1 MACCHRL
8 TALNHSPE
16 PRSNSNGDLPR
27 EFCAVALVT
36 DERPSG
42 VNNSSL
48 SASLEGVS
56 VGVDARTARQPGI
69 GFYGYFRGAVQ
80 YLLDMKADVC
90 LLTNFPTEDYRT
102 LFPATEWL
110 GFGSRRNLIW
120 DQYDLPKLLRQRRF
134 DLYWAPS
141 NNGIPFLPVNKTWT
155 ISTTHDLVPLRLP
168 GLYLYRRPAFA
179 LPYLVWTSAVM
190 LRSDTIL
197 TISES
202 SARDIRH
209 FFRRRATVI
218 PPLFSDLSAITSD
231 GQLPAGLKDKT
242 YVVYNGGL
250 DPRKNVPNLLE
261 AFAIAAEKWSDVS
274 LVMVGNG
281 YSVFDSEIESLGISE
296 KVVRTGYVDDETR
309 TAILK
314 GAVAVAYPSLYE
326 GFGLPLLEAF
336 AVETPVLTAA
346 NSSLV
351 EVAGD
356 AAIWVDPRDPA
367 SIAAGLLQMRDPQ
380 VAETL
385 RAKGLARLEQFDPA
399 VSRER
404 LGAELVKASRGHA
417 ERSRRGS

>member
-1 MACCHRL
+1 V
-8 TALNHSPE
+8 S
-16 PRSNSNGDLPR
+16 S
-27 EFCAVALVT
+27 
-36 DERPSG
+36 SG
-42 VNNSSL
+42 L
-48 SASLEGVS
+48 STSLEGVS
-56 VGVDARTARQPGI
+56 VGVDARTVQQPGI
-69 GFYGYFRGAVQ
+69 GFYGYFRGAVRC
-80 YLLDMKADVC
+80 LLDMKAQVC

-102 LFPATEWL
+102 LFPTTEWL

-134 DLYWAPS
+134 DLYWAPT

-155 ISTTHDLVPLRLP
+155 ISTTHDLLPLRLP

-179 LPYLVWTSAVM
+179 LPYLVWTSAVV

-197 TISES
+197 TVSES

-218 PPLFSDLSAITSD
+218 PPVFSDLSTVTPD
-231 GQLPAGLKDKT
+231 GLLPPGLTDKT

-250 DPRKNVPNLLE
+250 DPRKNVPNLLA
-261 AFAIAAEKWSDVS
+261 AFAMAAEKWPDVS

-281 YSVFDSEIESLGISE
+281 YAVFDSEKESLGISE

-309 TAILK
+309 TAILRS
-314 GAVAVAYPSLYE
+314 AVAVAYPSLYE

-336 AVETPVLTAA
+336 AVGTPVLTAA

-356 AAIWVDPRDPA
+356 AAICVDPRDPA
-367 SIAAGLLQMRDPQ
+367 SIATGLLQMRDPQ
-380 VAETL
+380 VAEAL
-385 RAKGLARLEQFDPA
+385 RTKGLARLERFDPA

-404 LGAELVKASRGHA
+404 LGAELLT
-417 ERSRRGS
+417 RSYFSESL